1 MEALLG
7 ESIDP
12 KDIIEF
18 ERKYKK
24 DVALG
29 HSNDNIKFEYAWC
42 LVRSPYSTDWKDGYT
57 LLKELYHNTKDEQ
70 MKRDCLYYMA
80 IAQYKLKEYDEAL
93 KYCDGI
99 LKVQPQNHQTKM
111 LKEHIK
117 KTIHKRGLA
126 GMAVVGGA
134 SLVFGLGV
142 AAVAALVAAKKK

>member
-1 MEALLG
+1 MGALLG

-18 ERKYKK
+18 EKKYKK

-29 HSNDNIKFEYAWC
+29 TCNDNLKFEYAWC
-42 LVRSPYSTDWKDGYT
+42 LVRSSYSTDWKDGCA
-57 LLKELYHNTKDEQ
+57 LLKELYHSSKDGQ

-80 IAQYKLKEYDEAL
+80 VAQYKLKEYDTAL

-99 LKVQPQNHQTKM
+99 LTVQPENHQTKM

-117 KTIHKRGLA
+117 KTVQKRGLA
-126 GMAVVGGA
+126 GMAAVGGA
-134 SLVFGLGV
+134 S
-142 AAVAALVAAKKK
+142 